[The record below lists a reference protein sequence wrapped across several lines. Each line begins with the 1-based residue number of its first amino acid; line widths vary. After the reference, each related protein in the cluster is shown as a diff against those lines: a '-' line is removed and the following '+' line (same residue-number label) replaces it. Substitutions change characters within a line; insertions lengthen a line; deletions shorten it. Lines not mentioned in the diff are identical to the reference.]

1 MRATGHIRKTM
12 HDDRKVAQ
20 NAGVA
25 GGDGFH
31 TRNKC
36 RESKL
41 QRAQTLWVFDEIITE
56 IIVPTIRLGASAS
69 ASGNTAPKAPA
80 AN

>member
-1 MRATGHIRKTM
+1 MISAEDNRDSYKRLQTLIATLKLE
-12 HDDRKVAQ
+12 
-20 NAGVA
+20 NN
-25 GGDGFH
+25 GFH
-31 TRNKC
+31 TGNKS

-41 QRAQTLWVFDEIITE
+41 QPAQTLWIFDAIITE
-56 IIVPTIRLGASAS
+56 IIVPTTRLGALAS